1 MKVAVLGA
9 GGVGGYF
16 GGMLAHAGHQVHFIA
31 RGQHLDAINANG
43 LVIEKPDGD
52 RLTVQV
58 QASDSTTSATDA
70 DLLIVAVKGWQLE
83 SSLPLVSEICGPETV
98 ILPLLNGIDAPAML
112 AAGLPSAT
120 VLGGLCGIIAYIAEP
135 AVIKHVAIDP
145 FVIYGELENLTTFG
159 PAIDRRQK
167 LADIQQTLAAADF
180 KATLSDDVR
189 LAMWRKYLFI
199 CPLSAVTSLARASI
213 GAVRD
218 TPETRDQLFALI
230 DETIAVGRAVGVELT
245 TEHRDSVRQQIMD
258 GPGQGTTSM
267 QRDIQGGRPSEL
279 ETQLGSLVR
288 LALANKV
295 EAPLATSFY
304 GLLKPQENSA
314 RKA

>member
-1 MKVAVLGA
+1 VKHEGRKVKVAVLGA

-120 VLGGLCGIIAYIAEP
+120 VLGGLCGIIAYIALNTWRL
-135 AVIKHVAIDP
+135 I
-145 FVIYGELENLTTFG
+145 
-159 PAIDRRQK
+159 
-167 LADIQQTLAAADF
+167 
-180 KATLSDDVR
+180 LS
-189 LAMWRKYLFI
+189 
-199 CPLSAVTSLARASI
+199 
-213 GAVRD
+213 
-218 TPETRDQLFALI
+218 
-230 DETIAVGRAVGVELT
+230 
-245 TEHRDSVRQQIMD
+245 
-258 GPGQGTTSM
+258 
-267 QRDIQGGRPSEL
+267 
-279 ETQLGSLVR
+279 
-288 LALANKV
+288 
-295 EAPLATSFY
+295 
-304 GLLKPQENSA
+304 
-314 RKA
+314 